1 MSSLSTPPPSWFLRR
16 FLAAGRRDGARAVAC
31 GSAGWRFDGLVRT
44 CRSTERCHTG
54 ALHSLTPRMEVR
66 TELLLLRLDLSASVP
81 RAGEE
86 DGAWPGALG

>member
-1 MSSLSTPPPSWFLRR
+1 M
-16 FLAAGRRDGARAVAC
+16 
-31 GSAGWRFDGLVRT
+31 
-44 CRSTERCHTG
+44 
-54 ALHSLTPRMEVR
+54 TPRMEVR